1 MYIVTI
7 QNVEVVPIIHNIM
20 QHDNDE
26 NTGWAVAIHN
36 EKERKS
42 STQRVLTT
50 CQLYRSYTTDEALAQ
65 AAESYGNVESPGRL
79 TPNAY
84 RRKEV

>member
-1 MYIVTI
+1 LSI
-7 QNVEVVPIIHNIM
+7 
-20 QHDNDE
+20 NDE

-50 CQLYRSYTTDEALAQ
+50 CQLYRSNTTDEALAN
-65 AAESYGNVESPGRL
+65 AAESYGNIEKPRML
-79 TPNAY
+79 TPDNQE
-84 RRKEV
+84 RR

>member
-7 QNVEVVPIIHNIM
+7 QNVEVVPII
-20 QHDNDE
+20 
-26 NTGWAVAIHN
+26 VAIHN

>member
-7 QNVEVVPIIHNIM
+7 QNVEVVPIIHNI
-20 QHDNDE
+20 
-26 NTGWAVAIHN
+26 VAIHN